1 MTEEQFLR
9 HTSLMRT
16 SLSFY
21 YRHRFPTEIRGISQN
36 QRTAPLPL
44 ARSESGRRRVQE
56 RFSLARQIS
65 CFIEKYEAL
74 QLDALRYKPTTWS
87 SQDQFAKA

>member
-1 MTEEQFLR
+1 VTEGQFLR

-36 QRTAPLPL
+36 QGTAPLPG
-44 ARSESGRRRVQE
+44 SETLINEMQPIDSLVIGAQAQT
-56 RFSLARQIS
+56 RFSLLLIGVFS
-65 CFIEKYEAL
+65 TIL
-74 QLDALRYKPTTWS
+74 S
-87 SQDQFAKA
+87 G